1 MMGVK
6 IGRIPLGNMGTNCY
20 FVYKEDTKDAI
31 VFDPADN
38 GDYLYE
44 KLKDNGITVRAIF
57 LTHGHFDHIYGV
69 KKLKELSGAKVY
81 ASADEVDLLEDPH
94 QNVSEMFGR
103 VVSLKPDE
111 TFNDLD
117 VMDIE
122 GMTFQVLATPGHTA
136 GSVCFYFKDDNIL
149 IAGDTLFEGSVGRT
163 DFPTGSMKTLV
174 ESINSKL
181 MALPDNTRVYPGHGG
196 TTTIG
201 DERQNNP
208 FI

>member
-1 MMGVK
+1 MGVK

-20 FVYKEDTKDAI
+20 FVYSEDTKDAI

-44 KLKDNGITVRAIF
+44 KLKDNGISVKAIF

-81 ASADEVDLLEDPH
+81 ASVDEVEVLKDPDK
-94 QNVSEMFGR
+94 NVSEMFGR
-103 VVSLKPDE
+103 VISMEPDE

-117 VMDIE
+117 VITIA

-181 MALPDNTRVYPGHGG
+181 MVLPDNTRVYPGHGG

>member
-1 MMGVK
+1 MGVK

-44 KLKDNGITVRAIF
+44 KLKDNGITVQAIF

-81 ASADEVDLLEDPH
+81 ASVDEVEILKDPDA
-94 QNVSEMFGR
+94 NVSGLFGR
-103 VVSLKPDE
+103 VISMEPDE

-117 VMDIE
+117 VITIADI
-122 GMTFQVLATPGHTA
+122 TFQVLATPGHTA

-181 MALPDNTRVYPGHGG
+181 MVLPDNTRVYPGHGG

>member
-20 FVYKEDTKDAI
+20 FVYSEDTKDAI

-44 KLKDNGITVRAIF
+44 KLKDNGISVKAIF

-81 ASADEVDLLEDPH
+81 ASVDEVEVLKDPDK
-94 QNVSEMFGR
+94 NVSEMFGR
-103 VVSLKPDE
+103 VISMEPDE

-117 VMDIE
+117 VITIA

-181 MALPDNTRVYPGHGG
+181 MVLPDNTRVYPGHGG

>member
-1 MMGVK
+1 MGVK

-20 FVYKEDTKDAI
+20 FVYREDTKNAI

-44 KLKDNGITVRAIF
+44 KLKDNGITVKAIF

-81 ASADEVDLLEDPH
+81 ASVDEVEVLKDSDK
-94 QNVSEMFGR
+94 NVSELFGR
-103 VVSLKPDE
+103 VITLEPDE

-117 VMDIE
+117 VITIE

-181 MALPDNTRVYPGHGG
+181 MVLPDNTRVYPGHGG

>member
-1 MMGVK
+1 MGVK

-208 FI
+208 VI

>member
-1 MMGVK
+1 MAVK

-20 FVYKEDTKDAI
+20 FVYRDDLKEAI
-31 VFDPADN
+31 VFDPGDN
-38 GDYLYE
+38 GEYLYD
-44 KLKDNGITVRAIF
+44 KLKENGISVKAIF

-69 KKLKELSGAKVY
+69 KALKKLSGAKVY
-81 ASADEVDLLEDPH
+81 SSEAELEILRDPDK
-94 QNVSEMFGR
+94 NLSGNFGR
-103 VVSLKPDE
+103 AVTVEPDE

-117 VMDIE
+117 VFGIA
-122 GMTFQVLATPGHTA
+122 GMSFQAILTPGHTSGGA
-136 GSVCFYFKDDNIL
+136 CFYFKEDNIL

-174 ESINSKL
+174 NSINSKL
-181 MALPDNTRVYPGHGG
+181 MVLPDNTRVYPGHGG

>member
-1 MMGVK
+1 MGVK

-44 KLKDNGITVRAIF
+44 KLKDNGITVKAIF

-81 ASADEVDLLEDPH
+81 ASVDEVEVLKDPDA
-94 QNVSEMFGR
+94 NVSGLFGR
-103 VVSLKPDE
+103 VISMEPDE

-117 VMDIE
+117 VITIAD
-122 GMTFQVLATPGHTA
+122 MTFQVLATPGHTA
-136 GSVCFYFKDDNIL
+136 GSVCF
-149 IAGDTLFEGSVGRT
+149 TL
-163 DFPTGSMKTLV
+163 K
-174 ESINSKL
+174 
-181 MALPDNTRVYPGHGG
+181 
-196 TTTIG
+196 TTI
-201 DERQNNP
+201 
-208 FI
+208 F

>member
-1 MMGVK
+1 MGVK

-20 FVYKEDTKDAI
+20 FVYREDTKDAI

-44 KLKDNGITVRAIF
+44 KLKDNGISVKAIF

-81 ASADEVDLLEDPH
+81 ASVDEVEVLKDPDK
-94 QNVSEMFGR
+94 NVSEMFGR
-103 VVSLKPDE
+103 VISMEPDE

-117 VMDIE
+117 VITIE

-174 ESINSKL
+174 DSINKKL
-181 MALPDNTRVYPGHGG
+181 MELPDNTRVYPGHGG

-208 FI
+208 FL

>member
-1 MMGVK
+1 MGVK

-44 KLKDNGITVRAIF
+44 KLKDNGITVKAIF

-81 ASADEVDLLEDPH
+81 ASVDEVELLKDPH
-94 QNVSEMFGR
+94 MNVSEMFGR
-103 VVSLKPDE
+103 VISMEPDE

-117 VMDIE
+117 VITIAD
-122 GMTFQVLATPGHTA
+122 MTFQVLATPGHTA
-136 GSVCFYFKDDNIL
+136 GSACFYFKDDNIL

-181 MALPDNTRVYPGHGG
+181 MVLPDNTRVYPGHGG

>member
-1 MMGVK
+1 MGVK

>member
-1 MMGVK
+1 MGVK

-20 FVYKEDTKDAI
+20 FVYREDTKNAI

-38 GDYLYE
+38 GYYLYE
-44 KLKDNGITVRAIF
+44 KLNDNGITVKAIF

-81 ASADEVDLLEDPH
+81 ASVDEVEVLKDSDK
-94 QNVSEMFGR
+94 NVSELFGR
-103 VVSLKPDE
+103 VITLEPDE

-117 VMDIE
+117 VITIE
-122 GMTFQVLATPGHTA
+122 GMTFQVLATPGHTV

-181 MALPDNTRVYPGHGG
+181 MVLPDNTRVYPGHGG

>member
-1 MMGVK
+1 MGVK

-38 GDYLYE
+38 GDYLYD
-44 KLKDNGITVRAIF
+44 KLKDNGITVKAIF

-81 ASADEVDLLEDPH
+81 ASADEVDVLEDPH
-94 QNVSEMFGR
+94 KNVSEMFGR
-103 VVSLKPDE
+103 VISLKPDE

-117 VMDIE
+117 VMDIA

-174 ESINSKL
+174 ESVNSKL
-181 MALPDNTRVYPGHGG
+181 MVLPDNTRVYPGHGG